1 MTSQAEQPERYL
13 RRVQAAK
20 HVEEE
25 HNQPCSP
32 RTLAKLAS
40 QGCDG
45 PPFLLAGRFP
55 LYPVS
60 ELDKWARSKMG
71 PLVRSVAEAR
81 DVAQSQSE
89 KKSQRHDPPSQ
100 DQFVHARLPGS
111 LDFGNPCQTAPCEE
125 VVGAAAQYRPAN
137 KRNP

>member
-1 MTSQAEQPERYL
+1 MTGQAQREVYL

-25 HNQPCSP
+25 HNLPCSH

-40 QGCDG
+40 EGCEG

-81 DVAQSQSE
+81 AVAQSQSE
-89 KKSQRHDPPSQ
+89 KKTEEHDPSSQ
-100 DQFVHARLPGS
+100 DPFVHAGLLRS
-111 LDFGNPCQTAPCEE
+111 LDFLNPCQTAPCEE
-125 VVGAAAQYRPAN
+125 VVGAAPKHRP
-137 KRNP
+137 PDP